1 MKQNQEKKL
10 QNHIGITKEEIVMN
24 KKLVQSM
31 LTNEL
36 GGGTGNMSPISIKNT
51 RNDIVQ
57 ISPITLRQNG
67 MKSGVDLFNT
77 S

>member
-1 MKQNQEKKL
+1 
-10 QNHIGITKEEIVMN
+10 
-24 KKLVQSM
+24 M

-36 GGGTGNMSPISIKNT
+36 GGATGNMSPISIKNT

-57 ISPITLRQNG
+57 ISPITLRQNV
-67 MKSGVDLFNT
+67 MNSGVDLFNT